1 VQNDSLK
8 SVIRKKQEFFMRVIE
23 LEPKKTINGYTKYN
37 LKKKYN
43 FKALTVPDYLN
54 VLPGFKK

>member
-1 VQNDSLK
+1 
-8 SVIRKKQEFFMRVIE
+8 MRVIE

-54 VLPGFKK
+54 VLPGFKKEKRMALICAIVR